1 MLNEVIRDIIKQ
13 SRKNGWVLEPDAKR
27 LMAEAGIPVP
37 AFEWCHDLETVL
49 SAADQIGYPL
59 VVKIVSAAI
68 MHKTDVDGVA
78 VGVIDPQELERHF
91 NRLSRLEGFAG
102 VLLDEMVTG
111 QELIIG
117 CKNDF
122 QFGPVVLLGIGG
134 TSVEIYQDTAIRMA
148 PLKSSDPEAMVSAL
162 KGYKLLSGYR
172 GQSPISIPHLT
183 DVMLKV
189 SDLMIALQDQI
200 ESLDLNPVFCSDQNC
215 IVADA
220 RIILKNIY

>member
-1 MLNEVIRDIIKQ
+1 MLNEVMTDIIEK
-13 SRKNGWVLEPDAKR
+13 SRKNGWVLEPEAKR

-37 AFEWCHDLETVL
+37 AFEWCHELEDAL
-49 SAADQIGYPL
+49 SGAERIGYPL

-78 VGVIDPQELERHF
+78 VGVKDAHELERHF
-91 NRLSRLEGFAG
+91 ERLSRLEGFDG

-148 PLKSSDPEAMVSAL
+148 PLKSSDPESMVSAL

-172 GQSPISIPHLT
+172 GRTPISIPHLT

-189 SDLMIALQDQI
+189 SELMVALQDQI
-200 ESLDLNPVFCSDQNC
+200 ESLDLNPVFCSGQHC

-220 RIILKNIY
+220 RIILK

>member
-1 MLNEVIRDIIKQ
+1 MLNEVIKDIIGQ
-13 SRKNGWVLEPDAKR
+13 SRRYGWVLEPDAKR

-37 AFEWCHDLETVL
+37 AFEWCRELKDAL
-49 SAADQIGYPL
+49 SAAERIGYPL

-68 MHKTDVDGVA
+68 MHKTDVGGVA
-78 VGVIDPQELERHF
+78 VGVKDPEELEHHF
-91 NRLSRLEGFAG
+91 DRLKRLEGFEG
-102 VLLDEMVTG
+102 VLIDEMVTG

-148 PLKSSDPEAMVSAL
+148 PLKSSDPQSMVSAL
-162 KGYKLLSGYR
+162 EGYKLLSGYR
-172 GQSPISIPHLT
+172 GRTPISIPHLT
-183 DVMLKV
+183 EVILKV
-189 SDLMIALQDQI
+189 SELMMALQDQI
-200 ESLDLNPVFCSDQNC
+200 ESLDLNPVFCSDQHC

-220 RIILKNIY
+220 RIILK